1 MAITNTSAPT
11 LFASKYGDGDDD
23 MRIQMK
29 PSIIALNLPAKLN
42 KNSNISNLPIDLF
55 IYKS

>member
-1 MAITNTSAPT
+1 MANTNTSAPT
-11 LFASKYGDGDDD
+11 LFASKYGDDDD